1 MLNIV
6 ILLKT
11 QYFFGRHDQ
20 SNQYLIIWS
29 AFVDRYKKT
38 RKLLLKYFSRCILH
52 LFCSQHSK
60 AGTKFFAQIKKK
72 CLKFWIIII
81 CFRLSYLNYICKTIV
96 RNLCQLRFL
105 IYESI
110 WKAYTYSLN
119 SLINSTI
126 VIFKS
131 ILTLTYCD
139 KRYDLN
145 VKLLWMTKNKVKI

>member
-1 MLNIV
+1 MLNIA

-29 AFVDRYKKT
+29 ACVDRYKKT

-52 LFCSQHSK
+52 LFCSQDSK

-81 CFRLSYLNYICKTIV
+81 CFRLSYLNYICKTTV
-96 RNLCQLRFL
+96 RDLCQLRFTNL
-105 IYESI
+105 FGKPIPTVWTLWLTVQFSFL
-110 WKAYTYSLN
+110 KAFSH
-119 SLINSTI
+119 
-126 VIFKS
+126 
-131 ILTLTYCD
+131 
-139 KRYDLN
+139 
-145 VKLLWMTKNKVKI
+145 

>member
-1 MLNIV
+1 MLNIA

-29 AFVDRYKKT
+29 ACIDRYKKT

-52 LFCSQHSK
+52 VFCSQDSK

-81 CFRLSYLNYICKTIV
+81 CFRLSYLNYFCKTTV
-96 RNLCQLRFL
+96 RDLRQFKIFDIR
-105 IYESI
+105 IYLESLYLQFELFDY
-110 WKAYTYSLN
+110 KYN
-119 SLINSTI
+119 
-126 VIFKS
+126 FHF
-131 ILTLTYCD
+131 
-139 KRYDLN
+139 
-145 VKLLWMTKNKVKI
+145 